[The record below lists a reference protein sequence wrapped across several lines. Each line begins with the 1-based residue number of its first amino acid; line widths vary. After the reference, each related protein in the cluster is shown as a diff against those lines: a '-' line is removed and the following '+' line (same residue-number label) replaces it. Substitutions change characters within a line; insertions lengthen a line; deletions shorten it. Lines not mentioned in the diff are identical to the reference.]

1 MVITTLAFTGCG
13 SNKSASSDNGSDLGA
28 KSQAITVVSR
38 EEGSG
43 TRGAFVEL
51 LGVVDENENDIT
63 VSSAQI
69 TNSTSVM
76 LQKVAQT
83 KSAIGYVSLGSL
95 STDVKAIQVD
105 GADATAE
112 NVNQVITKY
121 QDHLTFVI
129 KKISYQTLTKT
140 SSHSL

>member
-1 MVITTLAFTGCG
+1 MRKKVLAVVSALVITTLAFTGCG
-13 SNKSASSDNGSDLGA
+13 SNKSASSDNGSDSGA

-76 LQKVAQT
+76 FHLVLYQQTLRQFRLTVLTQQQKT
-83 KSAIGYVSLGSL
+83 L
-95 STDVKAIQVD
+95 
-105 GADATAE
+105 
-112 NVNQVITKY
+112 NQVITKY
-121 QDHLTFVI
+121 QDHLTFVT